1 MFEKI
6 KKYYDMGL
14 YKEVHIRKLLSVGA
28 INEEQYE
35 KIVKENEN
43 E

>member
-14 YKEVHIRKLLSVGA
+14 YKTAHLKKLLSVGA
-28 INEEQYE
+28 ITQTEYDEIM
-35 KIVKENEN
+35 KTKALS
-43 E
+43 

>member
-14 YKEVHIRKLLSVGA
+14 YKKVHLEKLLSAGA
-28 INEEQYE
+28 ITQEQFE
-35 KIVKENEN
+35 SIVKGDSNV
-43 E
+43 

>member
-14 YKEVHIRKLLSVGA
+14 YKTVHLNKLLAVGA
-28 INEEQYE
+28 ITQAEYDA
-35 KIVKENEN
+35 ITGDV
-43 E
+43 

>member
-14 YKEVHIRKLLSVGA
+14 YKEVHIRKLLTVGA
-28 INEEQYE
+28 ITREEYE
-35 KIVKENEN
+35 NLTKEVDYG
-43 E
+43 

>member
-14 YKEVHIRKLLSVGA
+14 YKTAHIEKLLSVGA
-28 INEEQYE
+28 ITQAEYDE
-35 KIVKENEN
+35 IVKEN
-43 E
+43 